1 MNVPKINVRL
11 AQSEDITSMVNLS
24 YGKRRAYEKV
34 QPQFW
39 RYKKGAE
46 SSQATWFHQLLNRK
60 DHILLVAESE
70 GKIAGFV
77 IGQLITAPEVYDP
90 GLTLMIDD
98 FCVATPGDWSSV
110 GVALVSQLKSLG
122 KGKGVVQFVMVS
134 GAHDE
139 PKRQFLKQAGLSVAS
154 EWYVGVL

>member
-1 MNVPKINVRL
+1 MNAPRINVRL
-11 AQSEDITSMVNLS
+11 AQSEDIASMVNLS
-24 YGKRRAYEKV
+24 YEKRRAYEKV

-46 SSQATWFHQLLNRK
+46 ASQANWFQQLLNQK
-60 DHILLVAESE
+60 DYILLVAELE

-90 GLTLMIDD
+90 GLTMMIDD
-98 FCVATPGDWSSV
+98 FCVATPGDWSSI
-110 GVALVSQLKSLG
+110 GAALLSQLKSLG
-122 KGKGVVQFVMVS
+122 KGEGVAQLVMVS

-154 EWYVGVL
+154 EWYVGAL